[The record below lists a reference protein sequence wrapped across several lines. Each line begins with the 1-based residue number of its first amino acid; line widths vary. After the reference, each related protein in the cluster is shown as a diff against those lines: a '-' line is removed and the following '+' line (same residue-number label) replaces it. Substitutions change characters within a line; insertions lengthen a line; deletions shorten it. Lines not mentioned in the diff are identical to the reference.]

1 MDKKTKNKLMKILL
15 VLIIMVCTYFYEEYF
30 QEDTTKNE
38 VEYRQNQEVKIN
50 PNNLVIHF
58 VDVGQG
64 DCILIGQNNE
74 YVLIDAGNNEDG
86 QLLVEYF
93 KELGVKKFKYVIG
106 THAHEDHIGGI
117 DNIINN
123 FELDKFYM
131 PDVITTTKTFEDV
144 LDALLKKQKA
154 FDTPKIGDKFKL
166 NDLFIFTYIFMILY
180 LIFNN
185 QGREAKKINK
195 LMFETKSKSS
205 LRLEMIARE
214 TLEYHFDGKCAIITV
229 TQDMYK
235 KSGSNEHECYPI
247 TALPRQIE
255 GVLVGA
261 VIKEKK
267 DGSFGISVRTEDG
280 IDAAEICARL
290 GGGGHKGAAGSSFRE
305 TYEEGKKKLLDSI
318 KISLD
323 GISK

>member
-1 MDKKTKNKLMKILL
+1 MVIDKNECVKLIRENGEFLVLSHEHPDGDTLGCAFALCEILKILGKKRAFL
-15 VLIIMVCTYFYEEYF
+15 CSDEVTADFSYMTEGFSADEVKNPFVIAVDVADLKLLGNIAEEYK
-30 QEDTTKNE
+30 D
-38 VEYRQNQEVKIN
+38 KID
-50 PNNLVIHF
+50 L
-58 VDVGQG
+58 
-64 DCILIGQNNE
+64 CI
-74 YVLIDAGNNEDG
+74 
-86 QLLVEYF
+86 
-93 KELGVKKFKYVIG
+93 
-106 THAHEDHIGGI
+106 DHHMS
-117 DNIINN
+117 NTFYAKNN
-123 FELDKFYM
+123 FVEDRAAACEIIYELA
-131 PDVITTTKTFEDV
+131 V
-144 LDALLKKQKA
+144 LMGVELNQYIRNCIYTGIST
-154 FDTPKIGDKFKL
+154 DTGCFRYQNVTPSVFRVAAEL
-166 NDLFIFTYIFMILY
+166 ME
-180 LIFNN
+180 
-185 QGREAKKINK
+185 QGVDSKKINK

-214 TLEYHFDGKCAIITV
+214 TLEYHFDGKCAIITI